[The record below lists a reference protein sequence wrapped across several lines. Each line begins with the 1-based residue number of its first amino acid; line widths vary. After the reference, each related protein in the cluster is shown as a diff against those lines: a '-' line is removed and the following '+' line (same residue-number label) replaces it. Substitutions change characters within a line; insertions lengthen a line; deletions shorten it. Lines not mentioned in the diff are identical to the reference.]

1 MNNIIYLMPQK
12 SFEDILK
19 EKTSGFSPIPSADG
33 WDKIAAGLEPEKKR
47 RFLPFYFL
55 AAASIVVVGFLLVH
69 FYPSTLNETKI
80 STTSEPSPLSAP
92 RHQNN
97 VTETGTN
104 NSSSDVITSSDNN
117 LKDNF
122 GQRNKNQNRITISAD
137 NSNFSSNLKDQNDNP
152 SILEMDEFGNISTEF
167 LLQIM
172 PASIKFE
179 PQFAHT
185 HPSIDASEIS
195 LYKVKI
201 PQKPGIEKFRFFAGI
216 NTAALMNS
224 TLVSIKDEFK
234 GQEPY
239 QTEYDNRKKEDMGKM
254 SGLYGFELGMANNRH
269 RLSLGLSSFNVA
281 YQIRVTNANKDVL
294 SGLITRASTFN
305 YYTSDSFVAESSSN
319 GGGYVTNSFKYIG
332 IPLTYGYS
340 IYGKN
345 GVTFSLNAGLQYNHM
360 IKNSGLVYRES
371 SGIYVKQNIASENT
385 LSNNHISAS
394 AGFSMNFNM
403 GKGFEFYVNPSIK
416 RSLKAIEQGTV
427 STNYQQMSLQVG
439 LRFFPGI
446 QK

>member
-1 MNNIIYLMPQK
+1 MPQK
-12 SFEDILK
+12 SFEEILK

-55 AAASIVVVGFLLVH
+55 AAASIIIAGFLLIH
-69 FYPSTLNETKI
+69 FYPTSVDETKI
-80 STTSEPSPLSAP
+80 STTSAESNHLSALN
-92 RHQNN
+92 HQNN
-97 VTETGTN
+97 GSTTRT
-104 NSSSDVITSSDNN
+104 NSSSLDVIPSTENS
-117 LKDNF
+117 LKDNLVQF
-122 GQRNKNQNRITISAD
+122 NKNQNHVSISND
-137 NSNFSSNLKDQNDNP
+137 NSHYSSNFEDIKDIP
-152 SILEMDEFGNISTEF
+152 SILDIDESENISAEF

-172 PASIKFE
+172 PATIKFE
-179 PQFAHT
+179 PQFVYT

-195 LYKVKI
+195 LYKVKT
-201 PQKPGIEKFRFFAGI
+201 PQKPGIEKFKFFAGI

-254 SGLYGFELGMANNRH
+254 SGLYGFEFGMANNRH
-269 RLSLGLSSFNVA
+269 RLSLGLNSFNVA
-281 YQIRVTNANKDVL
+281 YQIRVTNVNKDVS
-294 SGLITRASTFN
+294 SGLITRTNTFN
-305 YYTSDSFVAESSSN
+305 YYTSDSFVTESSSN

-371 SGIYVKQNIASENT
+371 SGIYVKQNLASENT

-394 AGFSMNFNM
+394 AGFSMNFNV
-403 GKGFEFYVNPSIK
+403 GKGFEFYVNPALK

-427 STNYQQMSLQVG
+427 STNYQQMSLLVG
-439 LRFFPGI
+439 LRFFPGKI
-446 QK
+446 